1 MGPAMGA
8 VHKLM
13 RAMLEDAD
21 AFPSTLRAV
30 LKEDLKV
37 SVVEFAE
44 ASGIPQ
50 PTIYKLLSGEHEPNL
65 RTVRLCVRAILALE
79 GGRSHGFVA
88 VVAPP
93 STLSRLSLDRTGKD
107 VGAPLKEY
115 SAATVED
122 AIVSG
127 VWAEREGALAIVT
140 GPLEAGYLRRAV
152 TIDVLAPDPSEGM
165 EAAIRRAAEGAKRT
179 EAQGAA
185 RPPAAAGHPA

>member
-1 MGPAMGA
+1 MGA

-13 RAMLEDAD
+13 RAMMEDAD
-21 AFPSTLRAV
+21 AFPAALRAI

-65 RTVRLCVRAILALE
+65 RTVRMCVRAIIELE
-79 GGRSHGFVA
+79 GGRADGFVA

-93 STLSRLSLDRTGKD
+93 ATLSRLALDRLGRESGG
-107 VGAPLKEY
+107 VIRPY
-115 SAATVED
+115 SAGSVGD
-122 AIVSG
+122 AVVAA

-140 GPLEAGYLRRAV
+140 GALEAGYVRRAV
-152 TIDVLAPDPSEGM
+152 TVDVHTAEPHEPL
-165 EAAIRRAAEGAKRT
+165 EAAVRRAAEAAGRG
-179 EAQGAA
+179 ERPRGHPGAA
-185 RPPAAAGHPA
+185 TERPQA

>member
-1 MGPAMGA
+1 MGS

-13 RAMLEDAD
+13 RAMMEDAD
-21 AFPSTLRAV
+21 AFPAALRAV
-30 LKEDLKV
+30 LKDDLKV

-79 GGRSHGFVA
+79 GARSHGFVA

-93 STLSRLSLDRTGKD
+93 STLARLGAGRTARETS
-107 VGAPLKEY
+107 APIREY

-127 VWAEREGALAIVT
+127 VWAEREGAVSIVA
-140 GPLEAGYLRRAV
+140 GPLEAGYLRRAL
-152 TIDVLAPDPSEGM
+152 TIDVFSPEPN
-165 EAAIRRAAEGAKRT
+165 EAFDAAVRRAV
-179 EAQGAA
+179 EASPRGENQGAL
-185 RPPAAAGHPA
+185 RPAPPSTHTA

>member
-1 MGPAMGA
+1 MGA

-13 RAMLEDAD
+13 RAMLDDAD

-30 LKEDLKV
+30 LKEDLQV

-65 RTVRLCVRAILALE
+65 RTVRLCVRAIVALE
-79 GGRSHGFVA
+79 GGRANGFVA

-93 STLSRLSLDRTGKD
+93 STLARLDPDRIAKETGTP
-107 VGAPLKEY
+107 VKEY

-122 AIVSG
+122 AIVAG
-127 VWAEREGALAIVT
+127 VWAEREGAVAVVA
-140 GPLEAGYLRRAV
+140 GPLEAPFLRRAI
-152 TIDVLAPDPSEGM
+152 TIDVHSPDPHEGL
-165 EAAIRRAAEGAKRT
+165 EAVVRRAAEGAKRPGVSRGR
-179 EAQGAA
+179 GAA
-185 RPPAAAGHPA
+185 PERPSA

>member
-1 MGPAMGA
+1 MGA

-13 RAMLEDAD
+13 RAMMEDAD
-21 AFPSTLRAV
+21 AFPAALRAV

-37 SVVEFAE
+37 SVVEFAD

-50 PTIYKLLSGEHEPNL
+50 PTIYKILSGEHEPNL
-65 RTVRLCVRAILALE
+65 RTVRLCVRAVVALE
-79 GGRSHGFVA
+79 GGRAHGFVA
-88 VVAPP
+88 LVAPP
-93 STLSRLSLDRTGKD
+93 VTLSRLPLDRISKETGAQ
-107 VGAPLKEY
+107 VRQY

-127 VWAEREGALAIVT
+127 VWAEREGAISIVT

-152 TIDVLAPDPSEGM
+152 TIDVHAPEPHEAM
-165 EAAIRRAAEGAKRT
+165 ESAVRRVAESAARA
-179 EAQGAA
+179 EAG

>member
-1 MGPAMGA
+1 MHA

-13 RAMLEDAD
+13 RAILEDAD
-21 AFPSTLRAV
+21 AFPTALRSV

-37 SVVEFAE
+37 SVVDFAE

-79 GGRSHGFVA
+79 GQRSGGFVA

-93 STLSRLSLDRTGKD
+93 AALSRMSVAKLSEECGS
-107 VGAPLKEY
+107 PIKEY
-115 SAATVED
+115 PAATVED

-127 VWAEREGALAIVT
+127 VWAERDGALAIVT
-140 GPLEAGYLRRAV
+140 NSLEGGYLRRAV
-152 TIDVLAPDPSEGM
+152 TIDVHTPDPTEGL
-165 EAAIRRAAEGAKRT
+165 EAAVRRAAERARRREAEGLAK
-179 EAQGAA
+179 AI
-185 RPPAAAGHPA
+185 AGSP

>member
-1 MGPAMGA
+1 MGA

-13 RAMLEDAD
+13 RSMLEDAE
-21 AFPSTLRAV
+21 AFPAALRAV

-37 SVVEFAE
+37 SVIEFAE

-65 RTVRLCVRAILALE
+65 RTVRMCVRAIIALE
-79 GGRSHGFVA
+79 GGRSQGFIA

-93 STLSRLSLDRTGKD
+93 STLSRLALDRLAKEA
-107 VGAPLKEY
+107 GAPMREY

-127 VWAEREGALAIVT
+127 VWAERDGALAIVT

-152 TIDVLAPDPSEGM
+152 TIDVLAPDPNEPL
-165 EAAIRRAAEGAKRT
+165 EAAIRRAAQSAHRL
-179 EAQGAA
+179 EAAAA
-185 RPPAAAGHPA
+185 RAPTPGGHAV

>member
-1 MGPAMGA
+1 MAFSMGA

-13 RAMLEDAD
+13 RAMMEDAD
-21 AFPSTLRAV
+21 AFPSTLRLV

-65 RTVRLCVRAILALE
+65 RTVRLCVRAIIALE
-79 GGRSHGFVA
+79 GGRSQGFVA
-88 VVAPP
+88 IVAPP
-93 STLSRLSLDRTGKD
+93 STLSRLSVDRLAKETGTP
-107 VGAPLKEY
+107 VKEY

-127 VWAEREGALAIVT
+127 VWAEREGAVAIVT

-152 TIDVLAPDPSEGM
+152 TIDVHAPDPSEGLDS
-165 EAAIRRAAEGAKRT
+165 AIRRAAEVARRPD
-179 EAQGAA
+179 AA
-185 RPPAAAGHPA
+185 TVRAPAAGPHAA